1 MRREVPHVAF
11 VEARA
16 RIDGAAVAD
25 ASSFCLASPT
35 TSMANSKISDVE
47 RPTARVRPSEEAAT
61 ALTEGDLPDWYDLG
75 AQCSSRSVSATL
87 VTES

>member
-1 MRREVPHVAF
+1 MRREVPHVTF

-16 RIDGAAVAD
+16 RIDGAAVALHGRSLAVLDD

-47 RPTARVRPSEEAAT
+47 RPTARVRPSEEST
-61 ALTEGDLPDWYDLG
+61 P
-75 AQCSSRSVSATL
+75 QP
-87 VTES
+87 